1 MFKNNDEKYI
11 KRLIQR
17 NEVILFLGAGFS
29 LDAKNKL
36 NENFPKGWELGKKI
50 WNFLGYEGEYDDTS
64 LSEMYQVFLDSGKR
78 SKIDKVDF
86 LENNLLTSSIPEIY
100 DGVAEPYWYKI
111 YTLNVDD
118 LLDKVYR
125 AKNKNIDVLKY
136 PKDEFKERD
145 QSLFK
150 TQIVHLNGKLPC
162 SPDELIFSY
171 KQYTKAALKEQRLYA
186 QFVFEYA
193 TKPVIFIG
201 TDLNEP
207 LFEKYIEARE
217 GKQGYSES
225 RPKSFLI
232 TPSLSQIK
240 KENLK
245 NLYNIVHIKGKTSDF
260 LNWIKS
266 IVHELPERN
275 EILKNTFP
283 NFIDISSYSKVSN
296 TKRESIKEFSEAFN
310 RIPSDYVL
318 KGGRSLFLLGATPK
332 WEDIFQER
340 DVDRTSTDELF
351 DYVNEKLSSENELNV
366 LSLTG
371 TAGSGKSTILKR
383 LGLRL
388 SQSGVTTFLSY
399 SDCFPKFRHITN
411 VVENIKGRVV
421 LIFDNA
427 ENVLSFLPNLLKELN
442 KLEETP
448 IIILSTRPNHL
459 NNLTTKLEPILKL
472 KKFVISDLND
482 EEIYSL
488 IGKLKKEN
496 LLGKL
501 NGKTKSQQYNAFR
514 YVAKKQILIA
524 LKEATSGLKFNEII
538 KNEFEEIGNVEAKTL
553 CLCVALSTQLGYT
566 NSKQDFVGFT
576 KGTYAEALHHLNNTL
591 RGTIITAGP
600 TENKIMLRHRIL
612 ADYIIKYCANLEM
625 LKDAYIRVLSV
636 LAPELKI
643 SQGYSRK
650 FNLYRSLINH
660 RSLYK
665 LFKNNIE
672 HARFIYDSVSPFF
685 DDDAQFWLQYS
696 SLEIEG
702 REGDLDL
709 AENYLSQAES
719 LSPTSYYIQTAKCN
733 LLYKKSEIQTEFND
747 AFQYKEEAD
756 LIANDLI
763 LSDGS
768 EDPYIF
774 HIYSRG
780 VYNYIKNWVMTKEI
794 KAKMLKELLNRI
806 KTGINLHPSN
816 ERLETI
822 YNSVNRAYLNL
833 GIANDIEDPE
843 IPLF

>member
-1 MFKNNDEKYI
+1 MFENNDEKYI

-50 WNFLGYEGEYDDTS
+50 WEFLGYKGDYDDS
-64 LSEMYQVFLDSGKR
+64 PLSEMYQVFLDSGKR
-78 SKIDKVDF
+78 SKKDKIDF
-86 LENNLLTSSIPEIY
+86 LEKNLLTSSIPDIY
-100 DGVAEPYWYKI
+100 NEVANPYWYKI

-125 AKNKNIDVLKY
+125 NKNKQIDVLKY

-162 SPDELIFSY
+162 NPDELIFSY

-186 QFVFEYA
+186 HFVFEYA

-245 NLYNIVHIKGKTSDF
+245 NLYNIVHVEGKSGDF
-260 LNWIKS
+260 LEWLKNIS
-266 IVHELPERN
+266 GELPDKE

-283 NFIDISSYSKVSN
+283 NFIDILSYSKVSS

-310 RIPSDYVL
+310 RIPTDYKL
-318 KGGRSLFLLGATPK
+318 KGGRSLYLLGASPK

-340 DVDRTSTDELF
+340 DVSRTSTDDLYE
-351 DYVNEKLSSENELNV
+351 YVTKKLKVENELQV
-366 LSLTG
+366 VSLSG

-388 SQSGVTTFLSY
+388 SQSGITTFLSY
-399 SDCFPKFRHITN
+399 SDCFPKFRHIVN
-411 VVENIKGRVV
+411 VLENIKGRVV

-427 ENVLSFLPNLLKELN
+427 ENVLSLLPNFIKELN

-448 IIILSTRPNHL
+448 LIILSTRPNHL

-472 KKFVISDLND
+472 KKFSIPDLND
-482 EEIYSL
+482 DEIYSL
-488 IGKLKKEN
+488 IEKLKREN

-501 NGKTKSQQYNAFR
+501 NGKSKSQQYHAFR

-524 LKEATSGLKFNEII
+524 MKEATSGLKFNEII
-538 KNEFEEIGNVEAKTL
+538 KNEFEEIESLEAKTL
-553 CLCVALSTQLGYT
+553 CLCVALNTQLGYT

-576 KGTYAEALHHLNNTL
+576 KVTYAEALHHLNNTL
-591 RGTIITAGP
+591 KGTIITAGP
-600 TENKIMLRHRIL
+600 TDNKLMLRHRIL
-612 ADYIIKYCANLEM
+612 ADYIVKYCANLEM

-636 LAPELKI
+636 LAPELKK

-650 FNLYRSLINH
+650 FNLYRNLINH
-660 RSLYK
+660 KALYK

-672 HARFIYDSVSPFF
+672 HARFIYDSISSFF
-685 DDDAQFWLQYS
+685 DDDSQFWLQYS

-719 LSPTSYYIQTAKCN
+719 LSPYSYYIQTAKCN
-733 LLYKKSEIQTEFND
+733 LLYKKSEIQTDFND

-756 LIANDLI
+756 LIANELI

-780 VYNYIKNWVMTKEI
+780 VYNFIKNWIITKET
-794 KAKMLKELLNRI
+794 KAKMLKELLGRI
-806 KTGINLHPSN
+806 KTGISLHPSN

-833 GIANDIEDPE
+833 GISNDVEDPE